1 MIHSLLEVTDH
12 AGYGM
17 KSGVAHNIISVIGF
31 FLYLEYNRYHNVS
44 SSLVIVNIIWTI
56 LVIVFLIIDLLVIKK
71 KKWFD
76 DFWKGKQKTQLI

>member
-1 MIHSLLEVTDH
+1 
-12 AGYGM
+12 M

-76 DFWKGKQKTQLI
+76 DFWKGKQKNTIN